1 MQVASLKSARGK
13 ETADDGQLLGGTWR
27 LVSFTVQDADG
38 RVTHPFGSDAEGFI
52 AYSANG
58 RMAVQFGAANRPRL
72 PDPDW
77 IAGADVDIAAAA
89 RDYFAYCGTYEV
101 QDDTVIHRVAL
112 SLMPNWIG
120 GEQVRLVESNGD
132 TITLSTPPT
141 AIDGRQQTATLVWR
155 RV

>member
-13 ETADDGQLLGGTWR
+13 ETADDGQLLGGDLAPR
-27 LVSFTVQDADG
+27 LVHGARCSGA
-38 RVTHPFGSDAEGFI
+38 HHSPFGSDAEGFI
-52 AYSANG
+52 AYSADG

-101 QDDTVIHRVAL
+101 QMT
-112 SLMPNWIG
+112 
-120 GEQVRLVESNGD
+120 Q
-132 TITLSTPPT
+132 
-141 AIDGRQQTATLVWR
+141 
-155 RV
+155 